1 MIEGGK
7 VSRFVGLIWRLNW
20 PSFLFFGFTRL
31 LFWRRAIDA
40 LQSMTQRGDKEF
52 YKLLR
57 YFISYRVKTLK
68 LTVTSNLGTF
78 GGGEEAGAFGESCV
92 LLKILVT
99 PLTNIFGTLKNPSPG
114 FLLTLLCRVKS
125 EDCVIVQRWNLI
137 RFFQTKRALDYK
149 LARGDVF
156 NSTMIFALPSL
167 LRCLSSSSSSSS
179 SFLDCNKC
187 LSASWVICK
196 D

>member
-7 VSRFVGLIWRLNW
+7 ISRFVGLIWRLNW

-31 LFWRRAIDA
+31 LFWRRAIDV

-78 GGGEEAGAFGESCV
+78 GGGGGDRGIWRIVRS
-92 LLKILVT
+92 
-99 PLTNIFGTLKNPSPG
+99 LKNPGYPPDKYFWNAEESIPG
-114 FLLTLLCRVKS
+114 FFTHVTLSRQVRRLC
-125 EDCVIVQRWNLI
+125 DCATLKPYQIFSKETRPWLQVSKRR
-137 RFFQTKRALDYK
+137 RF
-149 LARGDVF
+149 
-156 NSTMIFALPSL
+156 
-167 LRCLSSSSSSSS
+167 
-179 SFLDCNKC
+179 
-187 LSASWVICK
+187 
-196 D
+196 